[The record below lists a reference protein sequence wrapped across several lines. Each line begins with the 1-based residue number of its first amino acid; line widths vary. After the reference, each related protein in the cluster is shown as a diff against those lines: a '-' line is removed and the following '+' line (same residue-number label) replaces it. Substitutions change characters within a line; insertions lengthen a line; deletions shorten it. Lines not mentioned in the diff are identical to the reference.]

1 MVLPGSAGAGHPS
14 TQEEFRVRT
23 RRTAPLVVAL
33 AAGAA
38 VLSGCTYSAEP
49 APDQPETVE
58 GFSEQGFPAPGPAP
72 VPGQIIPSPA
82 PPVAAANEPRPERG
96 PVPTEGPRPS
106 EPGRSTEAP
115 APPPGS

>member
-1 MVLPGSAGAGHPS
+1 MSI
-14 TQEEFRVRT
+14 

-49 APDQPETVE
+49 APGQPSSLE
-58 GFSEQGFPAPGPAP
+58 GLTTEGFPAPGPAP
-72 VPGQIIPSPA
+72 VPGQITQAPA
-82 PPVAAANEPRPERG
+82 PAIAPADEPRPATG
-96 PVPTEGPRPS
+96 PTPTEGPKPTENPARPTGA
-106 EPGRSTEAP
+106 E